1 MESSGNRGFFVT
13 TGLEEDSISV
23 RGRSKK
29 LMVPRY
35 GKQWDSKG
43 AGARKQESSVGHVRC
58 VMSARHSNAFILFSA
73 NP

>member
-43 AGARKQESSVGHVRC
+43 AGARKKSPVLGMLDV
-58 VMSARHSNAFILFSA
+58 
-73 NP
+73 